1 MLRGANVNAMKH
13 KYLSGSDCSRRGF
26 TLTEIIVVTAI
37 VSILTALLIPA
48 FSSVREGM
56 RTTSCA
62 SNLKQI
68 GLAISQYVSDNN
80 GRYPLI
86 AQAPNC
92 SWVDTVFPYAKSVAV
107 FQCPSADH
115 GEYVP
120 GCGPGGAIGNDIS
133 QQEGFNGSYDMVTP
147 FVSVESVTT
156 TNSGSTTTTTYK
168 IDPKSLSSLRY
179 RAPSSTILVLDGND
193 HTYFFHSS
201 YAAVNPG
208 VDPIH
213 NVNDLKDG
221 GVVAVHR
228 DGVNLLYV
236 DGHVK
241 WQNLQSLTSTPMWRY
256 DNREPAPP
264 K

>member
-1 MLRGANVNAMKH
+1 MKH
-13 KYLSGSDCSRRGF
+13 LNSESRSKSGF
-26 TLTEIIVVTAI
+26 TLIEILVVIAI
-37 VSILTALLIPA
+37 VALLTALLIPA
-48 FSSVREGM
+48 FSSARESM

-68 GLAISQYVSDNN
+68 GLAISLYVNDNS

-86 AQAPNC
+86 AQPTNC
-92 SWVDTVFPYAKSVAV
+92 SWVDTVFPYAKSVAI
-107 FQCPSADH
+107 FQCPSTDH

-120 GCGPGGAIGNDIS
+120 GCGPEEAIGNDLL
-133 QQEGFNGSYDMVTP
+133 QKNGFNGSYDMVTP
-147 FVSVESVTT
+147 FISVASVQ
-156 TNSGSTTTTTYK
+156 TNGSSTTTTYN
-168 IDPKSLSSLRY
+168 IEPKSLSSSRY
-179 RAPSSTILVLDGND
+179 RAPSSTILAIDGND
-193 HTYFFHSS
+193 HTYFFHNS

-213 NVNDLKDG
+213 NIDDLKDG

-228 DGVNLLYV
+228 DGINLLYV

-256 DNREPAPP
+256 DGREH
-264 K
+264 